1 LTTASPPSPSP
12 TRASDLACVQAMML
26 ALWLADGLSAWA
38 MGVRWPSPRFL
49 LPSLGFFLSLGWVAV
64 LPFVARRRRAYPGA
78 ALLVVA
84 LLFMFLA
91 YQRLGARNA
100 AGGILLV
107 ALALAQAAVLWAVPS
122 WPRRPSAL
130 LIAAAPLVVLGYHSG
145 KEGPSPVAAT
155 AVALSIALAG
165 AGWLVASK
173 GVAGAVSNA
182 TNAVGALGAFAGM
195 VAFAAWIDR
204 PFTVVAHDPLG
215 YRKAE
220 AAPRE
225 HVVLVVVDT
234 LRADRLGVYG
244 YRERPTSPF
253 LDRWAAEGTVL
264 TRAYASSSWTVPS
277 MATMFTGELPEDHG
291 VTIYGRRLRRDQ
303 PVLAERF
310 QGAGYHTVGVVAN
323 PLLGADLGFAR
334 GFDTYVLEARL
345 LSMTGSGSSVW
356 SDVIMALQKQA
367 VRGLLP
373 AALCG
378 WTVKPTAANVVDEA
392 LTRLDQAPRG
402 APLFLLVML
411 LDPHEPRT
419 RTRIEDDAT
428 RGWRQQSG
436 DRDFDGASSLSYD
449 REVRYVDGQI
459 ERLWIGLE
467 RRLGAGRTRMIVVAD
482 HGEQLGEKGR
492 QGHGRNLEE
501 AVTRVPLLIRSP
513 HDAARRLETLFSLRR
528 LPELLLR
535 GADPAAWPENVVR
548 TQLRPPER
556 PSVLVRAAQDADWKL
571 VETVA
576 DGVNGSKL
584 FRLPDEDED
593 YLARRPDRAAALAPH
608 LLSVHDATAAPID
621 EEAAARLRSLGYV
634 K

>member
-1 LTTASPPSPSP
+1 LTTASLQSPS
-12 TRASDLACVQAMML
+12 RANDLACVQAMML

-49 LPSLGFFLSLGWVAV
+49 LPSLGFFLSLGWLAV

-78 ALLVVA
+78 ALLVVT

-91 YQRLGARNA
+91 YQRLGARSA
-100 AGGILLV
+100 AGGILLG
-107 ALALAQAAVLWAVPS
+107 ALALAQAAVLWTAPA
-122 WPRRPSAL
+122 WPRRSSAL
-130 LIAAAPLVVLGYHSG
+130 LIAAAPLVILGYHSA
-145 KEGPSPVAAT
+145 KEGPSLVVAT
-155 AVALSIALAG
+155 AVALSVALAG
-165 AGWLVASK
+165 TGWLVASK
-173 GVAGAVSNA
+173 GLAGAVVNA
-182 TNAVGALGAFAGM
+182 TNALGALGAFAGI
-195 VAFAAWIDR
+195 VAFAGWIDR
-204 PFTVVAHDPLG
+204 PFRVVAHDPG
-215 YRKAE
+215 HPKAE

-277 MATMFTGELPEDHG
+277 IATMFTGELPEDHG

-303 PVLAERF
+303 PVLAERL
-310 QGAGYHTVGVVAN
+310 QAAGYHTVGVVAN
-323 PLLGADLGFAR
+323 PLLGPDLGFAR

-356 SDVIMALQKQA
+356 SDVIIALQKQA
-367 VRGLLP
+367 VRGVLP
-373 AALCG
+373 AALCS
-378 WTVKPTAANVVDEA
+378 WTVKPTAGNVVDEA
-392 LTRLDQAPRG
+392 LSRLDQAPRG

-419 RTRIEDDAT
+419 RTRTEDDAT
-428 RGWRQQSG
+428 RGWRQTSG
-436 DRDFDGASSLSYD
+436 DHGFDGASSVGYD

-459 ERLWIGLE
+459 ERLWTGLE
-467 RRLGAGRTRMIVVAD
+467 RRLGSDRTRMIVVAD

-501 AVTRVPLLIRSP
+501 AVTRVPLIIRSP
-513 HDAARRLETLFSLRR
+513 HDGARRLETLFSLRR
-528 LPELLLR
+528 LPELLLE
-535 GADPAAWPENVVR
+535 GVGPSSLPEDVVR
-548 TQLRPPER
+548 TQLRPPEQ
-556 PSVLVRAAQDADWKL
+556 PSVLIHAAQDPEWKL

-576 DGVNGSKL
+576 GGVNGRKL

-593 YLARRPDRAAALAPH
+593 YLARRPDVAAILAPQ
-608 LLSVHDATAAPID
+608 LLSVHGATAAPID
-621 EEAAARLRSLGYV
+621 DEAAARLRSLGYV